1 MSRQLQ
7 KLRSEKSPLA
17 EDPRILEIDQDVDR
31 YAAIAAFT
39 TSEGGLEL
47 RKALRSDIATAINTL
62 IGSYKTCEPHILQT
76 IAATIESRVTLLLAL
91 GNAQTN
97 REDAEKMLD
106 ELTS

>member
-7 KLRSEKSPLA
+7 KLRKDKSPLA
-17 EDPRILEIDQDVDR
+17 EDQRILEIDQDIDR
-31 YAAIAAFT
+31 YAGIAAFN
-39 TSEGGLEL
+39 TSEGGKEL
-47 RKALRSDIATAINTL
+47 RKALRSDIVNAINAL
-62 IGSYKTCEPHILQT
+62 LSGYKAGDGIALQSF
-76 IAATIESRVTLLLAL
+76 AAVIEGRVSLLLAL

>member
-7 KLRSEKSPLA
+7 KLRKDKSPLA
-17 EDPRILEIDQDVDR
+17 EDVRILEIDQDVDR

-39 TSEGGLEL
+39 TSEGGKEL
-47 RKALRSDIATAINTL
+47 RKALRSDIASAINNIIAAYRL
-62 IGSYKTCEPHILQT
+62 ADAQKILGY
-76 IAATIESRVTLLLAL
+76 AATIDARVSLLLAL